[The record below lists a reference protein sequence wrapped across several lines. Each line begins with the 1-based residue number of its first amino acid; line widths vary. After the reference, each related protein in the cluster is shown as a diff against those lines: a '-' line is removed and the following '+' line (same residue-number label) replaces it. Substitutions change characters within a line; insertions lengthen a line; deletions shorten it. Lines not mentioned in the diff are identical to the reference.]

1 MAVVTTK
8 IGATPNRI
16 RYRSVG
22 FGTGTLTRAQ
32 LIADCAAGPLKKF
45 FESITEDAVWTD
57 LQDDMR
63 LSSFFVQELVPA
75 ADEFFILNFTGNPQV
90 VNPGMGGSDPN
101 YRLRWEFQFN
111 HSLVR

>member
-8 IGATPNRI
+8 IGATPNRV

-22 FGTGTLTRAQ
+22 FGTGTLTRAD
-32 LIADCAAGPLKKF
+32 LIDDCAAGPLKKF
-45 FESITEDAVWTD
+45 FERVVADAVWTD

-63 LSSFFVQELVPA
+63 LSSSFVQELVAA

-90 VNPGMGGSDPN
+90 VNPGMGGSDGS
-101 YRLRWEFQFN
+101 YTVRWEFQFN